1 MKMNRLTTQIGI
13 AMLLGVIVGYLCN
26 TQAASPAA
34 AKEIASYF
42 GILTDVFLRLIK
54 MIIAPLVFATLV
66 AGLAG
71 MGDSKT
77 VGRIGAKALGWF
89 VAASLC
95 SLALGLLFA
104 NLLQPGANLGVPLP
118 ELGSAVGLKTSALNL
133 KDFITH
139 VSRRISSRRWRPMKS
154 CRSSSSPS
162 SSAWR
167 SATCTT
173 RRPAAWYAP
182 WKKSSMSCSRSPT
195 T

>member
-1 MKMNRLTTQIGI
+1 MKMNRLTTLIMI
-13 AMLLGVIVGYLCN
+13 AMVLGVIVGYACN
-26 TQAASPAA
+26 TMAGGPAA
-34 AKEIASYF
+34 AKDIAGYF
-42 GILTDVFLRLIK
+42 GILTDIFLRLIK

-66 AGLAG
+66 VGLAG

-139 VSRRISSRRWRPMKS
+139 VFPKNFFEAM
-154 CRSSSSPS
+154 
-162 SSAWR
+162 
-167 SATCTT
+167 
-173 RRPAAWYAP
+173 AANEILQILVFAVREAIVDDIGRGYVMDDFVME
-182 WKKSSMSCSRSPT
+182 KKL
-195 T
+195 